1 MDNRSPPAK
10 FFKLWPT
17 LLMHDQLPDAQTLN
31 RLLAEEIEQ
40 RDTAKSDLTTAYRD
54 RNFFEFEQPAIV

>member
-10 FFKLWPT
+10 FLKLWPT
-17 LLMHDQLPDAQTLN
+17 LLMYDQLPDAQTLN

-40 RDTAKSDLTTAYRD
+40 RDAAESDLTTAYRD

>member
-1 MDNRSPPAK
+1 
-10 FFKLWPT
+10 
-17 LLMHDQLPDAQTLN
+17 MHDQLPDAQTLN

-40 RDTAKSDLTTAYRD
+40 RDAAKSDLTTAYRD